1 MRARVKVRDKNRL
14 PEAIRTVDGL
24 NKRKIRV
31 GVLGGGQTAMIAA
44 VHEFGANIPVSARMR
59 GYLASQGLY
68 LKKST
73 THIRIPERSFIRAGW
88 DQNERKIIT
97 KYKELIGKAIENGV
111 PADALLD
118 ALGLEAKGKM
128 QEFARD
134 LSSPPNS
141 PFTVEQ
147 KGSSNPLVD
156 SGNLIGSI
164 DYEVE

>member
-1 MRARVKVRDKNRL
+1 M
-14 PEAIRTVDGL
+14 
-24 NKRKIRV
+24 
-31 GVLGGGQTAMIAA
+31 
-44 VHEFGANIPVSARMR
+44 
-59 GYLASQGLY
+59 
-68 LKKST
+68 
-73 THIRIPERSFIRAGW
+73 
-88 DQNERKIIT
+88 
-97 KYKELIGKAIENGV
+97 